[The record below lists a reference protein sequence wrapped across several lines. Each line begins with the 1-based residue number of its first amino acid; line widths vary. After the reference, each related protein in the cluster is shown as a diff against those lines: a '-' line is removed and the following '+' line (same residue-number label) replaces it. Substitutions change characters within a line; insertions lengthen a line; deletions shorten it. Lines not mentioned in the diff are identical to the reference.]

1 MADKGVSCR
10 ECSHF
15 DMRGENKDG
24 RAYGMCR
31 AWRFSINEH
40 ERLHEERG
48 ARSQWQ
54 QLSWSP

>member
-40 ERLHEERG
+40 DGRGCTKREEREANG
-48 ARSQWQ
+48 NN
-54 QLSWSP
+54 